1 MEKETF
7 NQLISGQGLV
17 LVDFY
22 ATWCGPCQRM
32 HPILDQLK
40 QQMGDRIRIIKVDV
54 DEQEALAGK
63 YRIQSVPTLILY
75 KDGVQKWRSSGGM
88 TLTQLKERIETEI

>member
-1 MEKETF
+1 M
-7 NQLISGQGLV
+7 
-17 LVDFY
+17 VDFY